1 MGTHWKD
8 ILPIDPY
15 IVKSNSLLQDADRQ
29 ILTLLYQPLI
39 GPIAFSLYMTMWG
52 ELEQHS
58 IWAKTAT
65 HKHLMAMM
73 QTNLHVIY
81 EERAKLE
88 GIGLLKTYLE
98 ESAEEKLFIYELQA
112 PLRPVDFFEDGMLNV
127 FLYNR
132 IGKEKFQQLKKRY
145 SHPAVSENA
154 VNVTKPFSEVFSS
167 VQPSEWKVSDDVF
180 DSLAPD
186 VGDEFLKIGK
196 SQSITISK
204 DTFDFDLFEA
214 GLSDTLIPKQALTR
228 SVKELIVKLSFL
240 YGIDPMQ
247 MQKVVM
253 SAIGEEDR
261 IEPEALRKSAS
272 EWYQLERGQV
282 LPNLVE
288 RTQPFHLRDSENA
301 NSEIDS
307 LDQELIDQL
316 NTISPR
322 KLLKDIS
329 GGVEPTQS
337 DLKLIEEVMLDQ
349 KLEPGVTNVLIYYV
363 LLKTDMRLTR
373 NYVLKIAS
381 HWARKQIKTVS
392 SAMQLAIEENRKYL
406 EWAEGRKKTGNTGK
420 KTIREEKLPDWLKDN
435 KKQEPSSSE
444 SAVISDNSEEEKRKM
459 LEAFKGINGE

>member
-1 MGTHWKD
+1 MGTYWKD

-39 GPIAFSLYMTMWG
+39 GPVAFSLYLTMWG
-52 ELEQHS
+52 DLEQHS
-58 IWAKTAT
+58 IWAKTTT

-81 EERAKLE
+81 EERKKLE
-88 GIGLLKTYLE
+88 GIGLLKTFVE
-98 ESAEEKLFIYELQA
+98 ETEGEKLFIYELQA
-112 PLRPVDFFEDGMLNV
+112 PLRPADFFEDGMLNV

-132 IGKEKFQQLKKRY
+132 VGKETFQQMKKRY
-145 SHPAVSENA
+145 SHPSVSEKA
-154 VNVTKPFSEVFSS
+154 VNITKPFSEVFSS
-167 VQPSEWKVSDDVF
+167 VQPSEWKVSDDVL
-180 DSLAPD
+180 DSLVPD
-186 VGDEFLKIGK
+186 KGDEFLKIGM
-196 SQSITISK
+196 SQSIMISN

-214 GLSDTLIPKQALTR
+214 GLSEQMIPKQALTKP
-228 SVKELIVKLSFL
+228 VKELIVKLAFL
-240 YGIDPMQ
+240 YGIDPLQ

-261 IEPEALRKSAS
+261 IELEDLRKSAS

-282 LPNLVE
+282 LPKLVE
-288 RTQPFHLRDSENA
+288 RTQPLHLRDSKITN
-301 NSEIDS
+301 NEIGT
-307 LDQELIDQL
+307 LDQELIAQL
-316 NTISPR
+316 NSISPR

-329 GGVEPTQS
+329 GGIEPTQS

-363 LLKTDMRLTR
+363 MLKTDMRLTR

-392 SAMQLAIEENRKYL
+392 SAMKLAIEENRKYL
-406 EWAEGRKKTGNTGK
+406 EWAEGKKNKGNSGK
-420 KTIREEKLPDWLKDN
+420 KTIREEKLPDWLKD
-435 KKQEPSSSE
+435 KKQAPASVEQAAS
-444 SAVISDNSEEEKRKM
+444 SDNFEEKKRQLM
-459 LEAFKGINGE
+459 EAFKGINGE